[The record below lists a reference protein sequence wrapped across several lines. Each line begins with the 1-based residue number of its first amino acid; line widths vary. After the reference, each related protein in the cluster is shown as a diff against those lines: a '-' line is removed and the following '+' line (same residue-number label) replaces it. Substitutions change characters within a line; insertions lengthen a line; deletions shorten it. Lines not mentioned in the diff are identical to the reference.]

1 MAHLQDDFVA
11 YTTIGERVAPPTE
24 QRKPVHASSAGPSFT
39 VPPKLEPFLL
49 LAKSARGAGAANLI
63 TQATSAAGVY
73 VFSELLE
80 QQSIKDERSIATD
93 EKHAGQYRLLE
104 LFAYGT
110 WGEYLAAKDSYPA
123 LTTEQEAKLKHLSV
137 LSLATQNKVIPYSI
151 LLSTLSLSGVPEL
164 EDLLIELFYANVL
177 TGRLDQKGS
186 RLEVLTSVGRDVRPA
201 PASSAA
207 DEADEASMQVDSS
220 ASTLTSIASAP
231 SIATLTA
238 SLTGWL
244 ETISS
249 LLSSLD
255 KHIAALQASAINAS
269 QEQLEHEKRVRA
281 VAEEVAASA
290 GKTEKGKGGGA
301 GSDGGEASAW
311 KSPSNVGDM
320 DVDSS
325 LPGGFFGGEG
335 GSGMRGLPPLS
346 PGGGFGGG
354 GGNSGGRTRKRGRM

>member
-1 MAHLQDDFVA
+1 MAHIQDDFAA

-63 TQATSAAGVY
+63 TQATSSAGVY

-80 QQSIKDERSIATD
+80 QPSIKDLAND

-123 LTTEQEAKLKHLSV
+123 LTAEQEAKLKHLSV
-137 LSLATQNKVIPYSI
+137 LSLATQNKIIPYST
-151 LLSTLSLSGVPEL
+151 LLSTLSLSSVPEL

-186 RLEVLTSVGRDVRPA
+186 RLEVLSSVGRDVRPA
-201 PASSAA
+201 PVSASS
-207 DEADEASMQVDSS
+207 DEASMQVDSS
-220 ASTLTSIASAP
+220 ASTSIASAP
-231 SIATLTA
+231 SISTLTA
-238 SLTGWL
+238 SLTSWL

-290 GKTEKGKGGGA
+290 GKKEKGKSGGTGA
-301 GSDGGEASAW
+301 GGEPAAW
-311 KSPSNVGDM
+311 KSPGGVGDM
-320 DVDSS
+320 DVDSG
-325 LPGGFFGGEG
+325 LPGGLFGGG
-335 GSGMRGLPPLS
+335 GSSGMRGLPPLS

-354 GGNSGGRTRKRGRM
+354 NGGNSGGRTRKRGRM

>member
-1 MAHLQDDFVA
+1 MAHIQDDFAA

-80 QQSIKDERSIATD
+80 QQSIKDLAND

-123 LTTEQEAKLKHLSV
+123 LTAEQEAKLKHLSV
-137 LSLATQNKVIPYSI
+137 LSLATQNKVIPYSTLPYST
-151 LLSTLSLSGVPEL
+151 LLSTLSLSSVPEL

-186 RLEVLTSVGRDVRPA
+186 RLEVLSSVGRDVRPA
-201 PASSAA
+201 PAASSS
-207 DEADEASMQVDSS
+207 DEASMQVDSW
-220 ASTLTSIASAP
+220 ASTVIASAP
-231 SIATLTA
+231 SISTLTA
-238 SLTGWL
+238 SLTSWL

-255 KHIAALQASAINAS
+255 KHIVALQASAINAS
-269 QEQLEHEKRVRA
+269 QEQLEHEKHVRA

-290 GKTEKGKGGGA
+290 GKKDKGKSGGA
-301 GSDGGEASAW
+301 GGGGGEAAW
-311 KSPSNVGDM
+311 KSPGGVGDM
-320 DVDSS
+320 DVDSG
-325 LPGGFFGGEG
+325 LPGGFFSSGGG
-335 GSGMRGLPPLS
+335 GSGMRGMPPLS

-354 GGNSGGRTRKRGRM
+354 GGGNGGGGRTRKRGRM

>member
-1 MAHLQDDFVA
+1 MAHIQDDFAA

-80 QQSIKDERSIATD
+80 QPSIKDLAND

-104 LFAYGT
+104 LFAFGT
-110 WGEYLAAKDSYPA
+110 WGEYLAAKDSYPT
-123 LTTEQEAKLKHLSV
+123 LTAEQEAKLKHLSV
-137 LSLATQNKVIPYSI
+137 LSLATQNKVIPYST
-151 LLSTLSLSGVPEL
+151 LLSTLSLSSVPEL

-186 RLEVLTSVGRDVRPA
+186 RLEVLSSVGRDVRPA
-201 PASSAA
+201 PVASSS
-207 DEADEASMQVDSS
+207 DEASMQVDSS
-220 ASTLTSIASAP
+220 TSTSIASAP
-231 SIATLTA
+231 SISTLTA
-238 SLTGWL
+238 SLTSWL

-249 LLSSLD
+249 ILSSLD

-269 QEQLEHEKRVRA
+269 QEQLKHEKRVRA

-290 GKTEKGKGGGA
+290 GKKEKGKSGGA
-301 GSDGGEASAW
+301 GGGGGEAAW
-311 KSPSNVGDM
+311 KSPGGVGDM
-320 DVDSS
+320 DVDSG
-325 LPGGFFGGEG
+325 LPGGFFSSGGG

-354 GGNSGGRTRKRGRM
+354 GGGNSGGRTRKRGRM